1 MRSANAN
8 SYAALAMQLLG
19 MAASVAAG
27 GGGGAGLAGLAG
39 LKTFGGTSPFSLEF
53 EFSRSRLT

>member
-1 MRSANAN
+1 
-8 SYAALAMQLLG
+8 MQLLG

-39 LKTFGGTSPFSLEF
+39 LKTFGGTSPLV
-53 EFSRSRLT
+53 